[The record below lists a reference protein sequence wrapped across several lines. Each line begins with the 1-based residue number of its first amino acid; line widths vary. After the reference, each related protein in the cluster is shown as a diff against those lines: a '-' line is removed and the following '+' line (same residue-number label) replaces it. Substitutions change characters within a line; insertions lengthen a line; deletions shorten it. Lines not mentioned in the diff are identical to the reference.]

1 MRQTA
6 RGERR
11 AGRMLREI
19 RSDKS
24 WRSFA
29 IWLRAILWNIN
40 HTTALQSVLTCAP
53 VLQSRLVLSQW
64 SESIYLFDG
73 IHFSLNRERGRNY
86 FFDSGETKTF
96 SAERAKRDKN
106 LILRRVNEANTS
118 TNEFQLFQ
126 IKVDVTEV
134 KMTLASRARKRGM
147 IGHRVAA
154 NNKCI
159 GSRAKEVFFIFHF
172 FQVRRKKTSN
182 GMGKELVVIFLH
194 LKMGF
199 HRRNSFLCK
208 ITDWTQSFFVVCLK
222 WSLRGN
228 S

>member
-1 MRQTA
+1 MRQKA
-6 RGERR
+6 RGEGRG
-11 AGRMLREI
+11 GRMLREI
-19 RSDKS
+19 SPDKS

-147 IGHRVAA
+147 IGQPIINASGV
-154 NNKCI
+154 K
-159 GSRAKEVFFIFHF
+159 
-172 FQVRRKKTSN
+172 RRKYFS
-182 GMGKELVVIFLH
+182 
-194 LKMGF
+194 
-199 HRRNSFLCK
+199 S
-208 ITDWTQSFFVVCLK
+208 SFFSRLEGRKHRTV
-222 WSLRGN
+222 WERN
-228 S
+228 

>member
-1 MRQTA
+1 MGLMEWDRQQEGR
-6 RGERR
+6 RG
-11 AGRMLREI
+11 GRILREI

-40 HTTALQSVLTCAP
+40 HTTALESVLTCDP
-53 VLQSRLVLSQW
+53 VLQSRLLLSQW

-126 IKVDVTEV
+126 IKVDVAEV
-134 KMTLASRARKRGM
+134 KITLASRARKRGM

-159 GSRAKEVFFIFHF
+159 GSRAKEVFFIFLF
-172 FQVRRKKTSN
+172 SRLEGRK
-182 GMGKELVVIFLH
+182 
-194 LKMGF
+194 
-199 HRRNSFLCK
+199 HRTVWERN
-208 ITDWTQSFFVVCLK
+208 
-222 WSLRGN
+222 
-228 S
+228 